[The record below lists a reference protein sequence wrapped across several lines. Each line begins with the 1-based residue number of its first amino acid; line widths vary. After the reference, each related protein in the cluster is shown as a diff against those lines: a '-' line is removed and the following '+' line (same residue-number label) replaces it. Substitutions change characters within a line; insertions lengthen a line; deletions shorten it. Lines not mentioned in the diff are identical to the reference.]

1 MFRRRRSLVPVNF
14 SCLHCLAIAGL
25 ILSAAAGCG
34 PKDEPVP
41 SATPQVQ
48 AEPPP
53 EATALTLEPATTSVP
68 EGAGTALAP
77 NPTGDKAAEAVKV
90 QSRFDRNS
98 VWLSKLSKNDPVL
111 RAQVRA
117 EIQKAGL
124 SQQEIQELRKMA
136 AMYGVSF

>member
-1 MFRRRRSLVPVNF
+1 MKFRYFHQLVVV
-14 SCLHCLAIAGL
+14 GL
-25 ILSAAAGCG
+25 IFSAAVGCG
-34 PKDEPVP
+34 SKAEPTP
-41 SATPQVQ
+41 PAAPQVQ
-48 AEPPP
+48 TEPAT
-53 EATALTLEPATTSVP
+53 EATALTLDPATTSVP

-98 VWLSKLSKNDPVL
+98 VWLSKLSKNDPAL

-124 SQQEIQELRKMA
+124 SQQEIQELRKTA